1 MQVAPLNLILPFHY
15 LDWATKDEQEEPTP
29 RTHRHAQYFIGL
41 CLTIIITALVRMTSP
56 TVWVLPSLRD
66 NSLSCFV
73 CNALLCA
80 WASAMVQTVSS
91 WTSSSNKDF
100 FSYQVKHERL
110 GSAPK
115 EPVTHWEQ
123 WLDERTNQGRLT
135 ATETLCGESHYCVN
149 NRWSPPNPSADCCL
163 RACQAGRHAAS
174 CNVVTRDYRARRD
187 SNYDTS
193 QLSSRPYNFFAM
205 LTQR

>member
-1 MQVAPLNLILPFHY
+1 M
-15 LDWATKDEQEEPTP
+15 LDNHNHSLGANDFTDCVSVTFPTRQQP
-29 RTHRHAQYFIGL
+29 
-41 CLTIIITALVRMTSP
+41 
-56 TVWVLPSLRD
+56 VLFCVS
-66 NSLSCFV
+66 V
-73 CNALLCA
+73 TALLCA

-100 FSYQVKHERL
+100 FYIRWNMKGLALPLKNLSH
-110 GSAPK
+110 
-115 EPVTHWEQ
+115 TEQ

-174 CNVVTRDYRARRD
+174 CNVVTTDYRARRD
-187 SNYDTS
+187 SDYDTS